1 MFFNGWWRGGGG
13 GGCSGHACDLCF
25 AIINAKELSPPDTS
39 SLYTSYSAMQCNFW
53 SGTVLA
59 FQESL
64 SSTTHKILSACYYPS
79 VEVSRNSY
87 FVASQYRP
95 FLHYLL
101 Q

>member
-1 MFFNGWWRGGGG
+1 MVAGWGGG
-13 GGCSGHACDLCF
+13 GGCSRHACDLCF
-25 AIINAKELSPPDTS
+25 TIINAKELSPPDTS

-64 SSTTHKILSACYYPS
+64 SSAIHKILSACYYPS

-87 FVASQYRP
+87 FVASQYKP
-95 FLHYLL
+95 FLNLL

>member
-1 MFFNGWWRGGGG
+1 MGGGVPG
-13 GGCSGHACDLCF
+13 MLVISAL
-25 AIINAKELSPPDTS
+25 P
-39 SLYTSYSAMQCNFW
+39 SLKLKSFHHVTLLLTTQVIMLCNFW

-64 SSTTHKILSACYYPS
+64 SSTTHKILSARYYPS
-79 VEVSRNSY
+79 VEVSHNSY

-95 FLHYLL
+95 FLNLL